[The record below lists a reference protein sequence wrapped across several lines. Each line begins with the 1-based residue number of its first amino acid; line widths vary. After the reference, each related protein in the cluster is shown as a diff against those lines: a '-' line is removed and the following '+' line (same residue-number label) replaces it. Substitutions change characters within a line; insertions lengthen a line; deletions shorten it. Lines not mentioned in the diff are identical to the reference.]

1 MDGFASNELNTVQDW
16 TVNFNNQWQFNQNHV
31 IEMGINYSSIN
42 TDYEASM
49 RDTIAILDIASK
61 SKTIAACGQ
70 DTWKVNPLLDL
81 TYGFR
86 TTLYDQTEQ
95 VYFSPRLA
103 FNYKLTDKFTLK
115 GAWGKYHQ
123 FINSINNESV
133 LDGSSKFWLTADE
146 DLKPSSS
153 YHYISGLTY
162 ENDGYLLEVQ
172 AYYKTMD
179 NLIEFSRR
187 FHEGA
192 DYNNYFFFGD
202 GIAQGVEFL
211 AQKKFGNF
219 KGWISYTLGKV
230 DYTFPGFN
238 NGNSY
243 PAAQDRTHEFK
254 TVGTYKWKDWTFSGT
269 WVYTTGSPTTIP
281 ESQYQ
286 LTMLDGSEFSY
297 FHVGDKNSYRLP
309 DYHRMDISI
318 GRQFRTENWLWD
330 VGVSVYNLY
339 NHDNISYRE
348 YNLDVSP
355 IVVTDV
361 QYLGITPSV
370 FFKMHLK

>member
-1 MDGFASNELNTVQDW
+1 
-16 TVNFNNQWQFNQNHV
+16 
-31 IEMGINYSSIN
+31 
-42 TDYEASM
+42 
-49 RDTIAILDIASK
+49 
-61 SKTIAACGQ
+61 
-70 DTWKVNPLLDL
+70 
-81 TYGFR
+81 
-86 TTLYDQTEQ
+86 
-95 VYFSPRLA
+95 
-103 FNYKLTDKFTLK
+103 
-115 GAWGKYHQ
+115 
-123 FINSINNESV
+123 V

-153 YHYISGLTY
+153 YHYITGLTY
-162 ENDGYLLEVQ
+162 ENDGYLFEVQ
-172 AYYKTMD
+172 GYHKTMD

-202 GIAQGVEFL
+202 GVAQGIEVL

-219 KGWISYTLGKV
+219 KGWISYTLGNV
-230 DYTFPGFN
+230 EYTFPGFN
-238 NGNSY
+238 DSNPY

-254 TVGTYKWKDWTFSGT
+254 TVGTYKWRDWTFSGT

-281 ESQYQ
+281 ESQYF
-286 LTMLDGSEFSY
+286 LTTLDGTELSY

-309 DYHRMDISI
+309 DYHRMDVSV
-318 GRQFRTENWLWD
+318 GRQFETENWTWD